1 MKEETK
7 LSKHNYSQ
15 YSNKN
20 HKHNHNNA
28 DKTRDAVSTAPVTSA
43 LELVDETVE
52 TVPVDIVEG
61 VVVGC
66 ARLNVRAE
74 PDIDAEVVSVLNAQS
89 EMQINVSKSTDEWF
103 HVCTAS
109 GIEGYC
115 MRKYVNAYL

>member
-7 LSKHNYSQ
+7 LSRHNYSK
-15 YSNKN
+15 YSNNKKPAT
-20 HKHNHNNA
+20 HA
-28 DKTRDAVSTAPVTSA
+28 SVDRDVAHATPVASA

-52 TVPVDIVEG
+52 TVSVDIVEG

-74 PDIDAEVVSVLNAQS
+74 PDIDAEIVSVLNAQS

-115 MRKYVNAYL
+115 MRKYVDAYL